1 MATTSSETFEL
12 TIDREARDV
21 LRAELDYE
29 GARLES
35 FDHAIR
41 DWDRGEAVRLHRT
54 AGFVIDLLDQLGWD
68 DEETDREEFEIA
80 IDRETLVEWLDRR
93 ANELVQSVAGE
104 ALRLRQ
110 QQRGDANHFYAGSS
124 QEESIESTRRSMQLE
139 TDRLEIFDAL
149 LRQTVRPVAAV
160 A

>member
-1 MATTSSETFEL
+1 MATSDQINL

-21 LRAELDYE
+21 LRVELDYE

-41 DWDRGEAVRLHRT
+41 DWDRDEAVRLHRT

-68 DEETDREEFEIA
+68 DEDVDLEEFEIT
-80 IDRETLVEWLDRR
+80 IDRETLREFLDRR
-93 ANELVQSVAGE
+93 SDELCQSIAGDTVT
-104 ALRLRQ
+104 LRQ
-110 QQRGDANHFYAGSS
+110 QQRGETDHFYGCCD
-124 QEESIESTRRSMQLE
+124 QERSIELTQQSIQRE
-139 TDRLEIFDAL
+139 AGRLEVFDAL
-149 LRQTVRPVAAV
+149 LRQTVRPVVAV